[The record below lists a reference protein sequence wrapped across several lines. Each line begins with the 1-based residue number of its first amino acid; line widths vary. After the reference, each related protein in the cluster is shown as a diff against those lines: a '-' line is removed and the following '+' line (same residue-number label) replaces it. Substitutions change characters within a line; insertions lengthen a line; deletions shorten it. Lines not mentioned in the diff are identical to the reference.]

1 MFSLDLTTWL
11 YKPSIHTSPLAR
23 TALPAC
29 HHRQTGASSA
39 TVSRYTY
46 EIARDRDLD
55 TDSTEDQ
62 YWHIVRLDDA
72 DDRPHLHTLCNRSL
86 EEPVTRWRDY
96 SVERMVDIICHQ
108 CLTGY
113 VAEAGSQAG

>member
-1 MFSLDLTTWL
+1 V
-11 YKPSIHTSPLAR
+11 PPQANRRIVP
-23 TALPAC
+23 
-29 HHRQTGASSA
+29 

-62 YWHIVRLDDA
+62 FWHVVRVDDA
-72 DDRPHLHTLCNRSL
+72 DDPPHLHTLCNRTL
-86 EEPVTRWRDY
+86 LEPVTRWRDY

-113 VAEAGSQAG
+113 VAEAGSQAA